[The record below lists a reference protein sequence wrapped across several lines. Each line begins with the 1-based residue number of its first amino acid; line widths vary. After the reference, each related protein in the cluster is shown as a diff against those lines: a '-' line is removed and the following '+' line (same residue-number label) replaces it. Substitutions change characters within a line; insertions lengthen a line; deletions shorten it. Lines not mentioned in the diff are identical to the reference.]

1 MKHRMKKIIS
11 FIVALAVPI
20 LAACGSSDAAAEAA
34 PAPEPTAAAVQP
46 AESAQPRWSPPEE
59 KPVEA
64 EAQPAAADESAAV
77 APAETDAPQ
86 KQAYFHAGVPNKEIL
101 EILGK
106 PDRSELGANSRHLYN
121 NCEYNGILFK
131 SIEVDMTND
140 GTAFL
145 IVLVAD
151 GSIDQGEIKA
161 FMQDWADA
169 LQADNGTPGI
179 TQMDDPIYVNYDWS
193 KESLQ
198 VAQYPNDPD
207 YHIGLV
213 WKLF

>member
-1 MKHRMKKIIS
+1 MKKFIS
-11 FIVALAVPI
+11 FIIAIAVPI
-20 LAACGSSDAAAEAA
+20 LAACGSSDALADAA
-34 PAPEPTAAAVQP
+34 PTPEPPPAAASQP

-59 KPVEA
+59 TA
-64 EAQPAAADESAAV
+64 EAKAEPQPAPEAV
-77 APAETDAPQ
+77 QEAPAEEAVE
-86 KQAYFHAGVPNKEIL
+86 KQAFFHAGVPNKEIL

-131 SIEVDMTND
+131 SIEVDMTNE
-140 GTAFL
+140 GIAFL
-145 IVLVAD
+145 IVLVVD
-151 GSIDQGEIKA
+151 GSTDLEQIKS

-169 LQADNGTPGI
+169 LSTGNGNPGI
-179 TQMDDPIYVNYDWS
+179 TQMDSPVYMNYDWS
-193 KESLQ
+193 EESLQ
-198 VAQYPNDPD
+198 LAQYPNDPD

>member
-1 MKHRMKKIIS
+1 MKKFIS

-20 LAACGSSDAAAEAA
+20 LAACGSSDALADAA
-34 PAPEPTAAAVQP
+34 PTPEPPPAAASQP
-46 AESAQPRWSPPEE
+46 VESAQPRWSPPEE
-59 KPVEA
+59 TAKAKAEPQPAPEAVQEAPAVEA
-64 EAQPAAADESAAV
+64 VE
-77 APAETDAPQ
+77 
-86 KQAYFHAGVPNKEIL
+86 KQAFFHAGVPNKEIL

-131 SIEVDMTND
+131 SIEVDMTNE
-140 GTAFL
+140 GIAFL
-145 IVLVAD
+145 IVLVVD
-151 GSIDQGEIKA
+151 GSTDLEQIKS

-169 LQADNGTPGI
+169 LSAGNGNPGI
-179 TQMDDPIYVNYDWS
+179 TQMESPVYMNYDWS
-193 KESLQ
+193 EESLQ
-198 VAQYPNDPD
+198 LAQYPNDPD